1 MTGSTRSLEIST
13 PSHRELRITRQFDA
27 PRALVWDAW
36 TKPELVRRWLLGPD
50 GWSMPV
56 CEMDLRVGGAYRWVW
71 RKETTGA
78 EMAMGGVFR
87 EIVAPERL
95 VASERFEDPWYE
107 GEALVTTTFSERDGR
122 TTVTSTSRYDTQQ
135 IRDGV
140 LASGMESGVERSY
153 QRLDEMLPSLRA
165 AAR

>member
-1 MTGSTRSLEIST
+1 MTRTHSLEIST
-13 PSHRELRITRQFDA
+13 PSHREIRMTREFDA
-27 PRALVWDAW
+27 PRELVWDAW

-50 GWSMPV
+50 GWSFAV
-56 CEMDLRVGGAYRWVW
+56 CDIDLRVGGAYRWVW

-78 EMAMGGVFR
+78 EMTMGGIFR
-87 EIVAPERL
+87 EIVPPERL
-95 VASERFEDPWYE
+95 VSSEKFDDPWYE
-107 GEALVTTTFSERDGR
+107 GESLVTTTFSERDGR
-122 TTVTSTSRYDTQQ
+122 TTVISTSLYDTQQ

-140 LASGMESGVERSY
+140 LESGMETGVERSY